1 MLLSHIPSSYPY
13 RFESDFCISFAVTS
27 RLMFWCLSAMNVF
40 WRFATFLW
48 SALRP
53 VRMWSGRPCKRGK
66 QQSAL
71 IKTKLASELTPPP
84 RLRPPPKKKSVKRNV
99 GKTKNIDFMARKGN
113 SSFHIVRFTG
123 KVTIIEKKIKSML
136 HLQCFLT
143 YLLPI

>member
-84 RLRPPPKKKSVKRNV
+84 RLRPPPQKIRKKKCGQNQKYWLY
-99 GKTKNIDFMARKGN
+99 GKKGKLQLSHCAFYRKGYYY
-113 SSFHIVRFTG
+113 R
-123 KVTIIEKKIKSML
+123 KKN
-136 HLQCFLT
+136 
-143 YLLPI
+143 